1 MYIRLQYDHLTSELQ
16 ADKPSFLYLL
26 LVTGSFSKMFGD
38 LFLRTWHYAV
48 MASRTCARVPGP
60 LVFQRATLKNWE
72 WPGDEASGYPGAEL
86 LARMQYKCII
96 NAFDTEF

>member
-1 MYIRLQYDHLTSELQ
+1 MYIRLQYDHLTSELH

-26 LVTGSFSKMFGD
+26 LVTGSFSKTFDD

-72 WPGDEASGYPGAEL
+72 WPGDEASKSMRHGLSRTYVL
-86 LARMQYKCII
+86 L
-96 NAFDTEF
+96 T

>member
-1 MYIRLQYDHLTSELQ
+1 MYIRLQYDHLTSELH

-26 LVTGSFSKMFGD
+26 FVTGSFSKTFGD

-48 MASRTCARVPGP
+48 MASRTCARIPGP

-72 WPGDEASGYPGAEL
+72 WPGDEANHIHDCTIGPHVYHSV
-86 LARMQYKCII
+86 
-96 NAFDTEF
+96 